1 MHKILLSIVFI
12 SLSWLITSIDIS
24 HATENMKASPSTIKM
39 QEKMMKERTV
49 SVWKISPSSTS
60 STGETLL
67 SVTPSNSVLEFIQAV
82 INGPCKPPYL
92 CNFLMVD
99 SDKDGVTDE
108 IHVISARLKA
118 WQLMQGKNST
128 QTMRTNEPTIT
139 KDIDNRSLI
148 TGPCKPPYMCDFSS
162 ERSKE
167 EIRLSASGRTIPT
180 EMSPSENKKFPAGRS
195 SNR

>member
-1 MHKILLSIVFI
+1 MRKILLTIVCIHLF
-12 SLSWLITSIDIS
+12 WLLTKIDIS
-24 HATENMKASPSTIKM
+24 HATENMKASPATIKM
-39 QEKMMKERTV
+39 QEKMMKEGTL
-49 SVWKISPSSTS
+49 SVWKVSASSTS
-60 STGETLL
+60 FTGAPLL
-67 SVTPSNSVLEFIQAV
+67 STTPSNNALEFIQAL

-118 WQLMQGKNST
+118 WQLMQGQNGT
-128 QTMRTNEPTIT
+128 LTMRTNEPTII
-139 KDIDNRSLI
+139 KDIDNRGLI
-148 TGPCKPPYMCDFSS
+148 TWPCKPPYMCDFSS

-180 EMSPSENKKFPAGRS
+180 EMSPSENKKSPAGRS